1 MALNEVDAAIESFMK
16 AKELEPNDG
25 QTLIMFSFIKQM
37 MVSYIVSKRFNLSSM
52 KSICSWNKK
61 GAQGSTEE
69 GMHTLAKAY
78 YGLLISLLV

>member
-37 MVSYIVSKRFNLSSM
+37 MVRQLYCFKEI
-52 KSICSWNKK
+52 
-61 GAQGSTEE
+61 
-69 GMHTLAKAY
+69 
-78 YGLLISLLV
+78 